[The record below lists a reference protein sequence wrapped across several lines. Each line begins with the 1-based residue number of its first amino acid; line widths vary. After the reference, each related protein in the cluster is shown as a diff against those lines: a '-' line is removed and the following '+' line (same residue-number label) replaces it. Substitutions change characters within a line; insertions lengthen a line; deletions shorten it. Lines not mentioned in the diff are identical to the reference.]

1 MADIY
6 QDGTDN
12 ALKKRYTISVL
23 SEDRPGLLNRVT
35 IIFTRRKINIESINV
50 SSSEVPGVSRYILVI
65 NVTRH
70 QAEKVVNQ
78 IRKIIEV
85 LGAFL
90 YEEDEIY
97 YQELALYKEPTKIF
111 LHGNKIENIV
121 RANNARILVIEEDY
135 IVIEKTG
142 HKNETLKLF
151 NLLNEYGVLEFVRSG
166 RVSITKSIRQTQK
179 YLDELENATAIQS
192 INLNGKDK
200 YGKN

>member
-6 QDGTDN
+6 QDSPDT
-12 ALKKRYTISVL
+12 ALRKRYTISVL

-35 IIFTRRKINIESINV
+35 IIFTRRKLNIESINV
-50 SSSEVPGVSRYILVI
+50 STSEVPGVSRYTLVV
-65 NVTRH
+65 NTTKD
-70 QAEKVVNQ
+70 QADKVVNQ
-78 IRKIIEV
+78 INKLVEV

-97 YQELALYKEPTKIF
+97 YQEIALYKVPTKIF
-111 LHGNKIENIV
+111 LHGNKIENLV
-121 RANNARILVIEEDY
+121 RSNNARILVIEEDY

-142 HKNETLKLF
+142 HKHETQQLF

-166 RVSITKSIRQTQK
+166 RVAISKSKRQTQH
-179 YLDELENATAIQS
+179 YLDELESSETHI
-192 INLNGKDK
+192 LNSNGQDK

>member
-6 QDGTDN
+6 QENSDN

-35 IIFTRRKINIESINV
+35 IIFTRRKLNIESINV
-50 SSSEVPGVSRYILVI
+50 SGSEVTGVSRYILVV
-65 NVTRH
+65 NSTRDL
-70 QAEKVVNQ
+70 AEKVVNQ
-78 IRKIIEV
+78 IRKIVEV

-90 YEEDEIY
+90 YEEDEVY
-97 YQELALYKEPTKIF
+97 YQELALYKVPTKIF

-121 RANNARILVIEEDY
+121 RGNNARILVIEEDY
-135 IVIEKTG
+135 IIIEKTG
-142 HKNETLKLF
+142 HKNETQQLF

-166 RVSITKSIRQTQK
+166 RVAITKSKRQTQK
-179 YLDELENATAIQS
+179 YIDDLVHATEVQS
-192 INLNGKDK
+192 INLNGKEK

>member
-6 QDGTDN
+6 QDNTDN

-23 SEDRPGLLNRVT
+23 SEDMPGLLNRVT
-35 IIFTRRKINIESINV
+35 IIFTKRKLNIESINV
-50 SSSEVPGVSRYILVI
+50 STSEVPGVSRYTLVV
-65 NVTRH
+65 NTTYD
-70 QAEKVVNQ
+70 QAEKVVKQ
-78 IRKIIEV
+78 LRKLVEV

-97 YQELALYKEPTKIF
+97 YQEIALYKVPTKIF
-111 LHGNKIENIV
+111 LHGNKIENLV
-121 RANNARILVIEEDY
+121 RSNSARILVIEEDY

-142 HKNETLKLF
+142 HKHETQQLF

-166 RVSITKSIRQTQK
+166 RVAITKSKRQTQK
-179 YLDELENATAIQS
+179 FLDELENSKAHSLNST
-192 INLNGKDK
+192 NGKDK

>member
-1 MADIY
+1 MSDIY
-6 QDGTDN
+6 QEGTDN

-50 SSSEVPGVSRYILVI
+50 SSSEVPGVSRYTLVI
-65 NVTRH
+65 NTTRD

-97 YQELALYKEPTKIF
+97 YQELALYKVPTKIF

-121 RANNARILVIEEDY
+121 RANNARVLVIEEDY

-166 RVSITKSIRQTQK
+166 RVSITKSVRQTQK
-179 YLDELENATAIQS
+179 YLDELEHATAIQS